1 MFKKAIADL
10 KVGKPILIFDFKDR
24 EGETDIVVPSQ
35 FVSNETIRFFRK
47 RGGGLICT
55 TMKEQTARIL
65 GLPFLDDL
73 YRKNL
78 DFGEKLADTT
88 DMKYDKTS
96 SFTVTINHRD
106 TFTGV
111 PDLDRSKTITEF
123 SSFISQIGKSS
134 MPEPR
139 IEFSRRFRVPGHVI
153 LLIAREGYFSV
164 RKGHTELSTYL
175 VEKSGLIPSATIVE
189 TLSDNGKSMSREE
202 AMEFAASNNLNFID
216 GNDIVSEWLEDE
228 SNGIGS
234 IRYNTPG
241 AYTLSQGIKK
251 IG

>member
-1 MFKKAIADL
+1 MFNREIADL
-10 KVGKPILIFDFKDR
+10 RSGKPIMIFDFKDR
-24 EGETDIVVPSQ
+24 EGETDLVIPSQ
-35 FVSNETIRFFRK
+35 FVNTEIIRFFRK
-47 RGGGLICT
+47 QGGGLICT
-55 TMKEQTARIL
+55 TMKEEIARTL
-65 GLPFLDDL
+65 HLPFLDDL
-73 YRKNL
+73 YRKFL
-78 DFGEKLADTT
+78 YQGTRLADAS

-111 PDLDRSKTITEF
+111 SDHDRSKTINEF
-123 SSFISQIGKSS
+123 SNFISEMKQLKNDPGV
-134 MPEPR
+134 
-139 IEFSRRFRVPGHVI
+139 EFSKRFRSPGHVI

-164 RKGHTELSTYL
+164 RKGHTELSTYM
-175 VEKSGLIPSATIVE
+175 VEKAGLIPSATIVE
-189 TLSDNGKSMSREE
+189 TLSDSGKSMSRDE
-202 AMEFAASNNLNFID
+202 AMEFARSNKLNFID
-216 GNDIVSEWLEDE
+216 GSDIVSEWLEDE

>member
-1 MFKKAIADL
+1 MFKQEIADL
-10 KVGKPILIFDFKDR
+10 RSGKPVLIFDFKDR
-24 EGETDIVVPSQ
+24 EGETDLVIPSQ
-35 FVSNETIRFFRK
+35 FVNNEIIKFFRK
-47 RGGGLICT
+47 QGGGLICT
-55 TMKEQTARIL
+55 TMKEETARIL

-73 YRKNL
+73 YREFLVQGKR
-78 DFGEKLADTT
+78 LADTS

-106 TFTGV
+106 TFTGI
-111 PDLDRSKTITEF
+111 PDQDRSKTINEF
-123 SSFISQIGKSS
+123 SNFISRLPQLKSD
-134 MPEPR
+134 PR
-139 IEFSRRFRVPGHVI
+139 EEFSRQFRVPGHVI

-164 RKGHTELSTYL
+164 RKGHTELSTYM
-175 VEKSGLIPSATIVE
+175 VEKAGLIPSATIVE
-189 TLSDNGKSMSREE
+189 TLSDNGKSMSRDE
-202 AMEFAASNNLNFID
+202 AMEFAKTNKLNFID
-216 GNDIVSEWLEDE
+216 GSDIVSEWLEDE

>member
-1 MFKKAIADL
+1 MFKQEIADL
-10 KVGKPILIFDFKDR
+10 RSGKPILIFDFKDR
-24 EGETDIVVPSQ
+24 EGETDLVIPSQ
-35 FVSNETIRFFRK
+35 FVNNEIIRFFRK
-47 RGGGLICT
+47 QGGGLICT
-55 TMKEQTARIL
+55 TMKEETARIL

-73 YRKNL
+73 YREFL
-78 DFGEKLADTT
+78 EHGSRLADTS

-106 TFTGV
+106 TFTGI
-111 PDLDRSKTITEF
+111 PDQDRSKTINEF
-123 SSFISQIGKSS
+123 SNFISRLPQLKTD
-134 MPEPR
+134 PKV
-139 IEFSRRFRVPGHVI
+139 EFSRQFRVPGHVI

-164 RKGHTELSTYL
+164 RKGHTELSTYM
-175 VEKSGLIPSATIVE
+175 VEKAGLIPSATIVE
-189 TLSDNGKSMSREE
+189 TLSDNGKSMSRDE
-202 AMEFAASNNLNFID
+202 AMEFAKFNKLNFID
-216 GNDIVSEWLEDE
+216 GSDIVSEWLEDE